1 MKKTIILILSGF
13 LFSFGYSNAQNNLG
27 STDDI
32 GRIAICPVI
41 GNIPDMPR
49 SAEKLLLTRM
59 AQIASKN
66 GMASFGNR
74 FIMFPKVHIMSQDI
88 TATAPPMHAY
98 NLDATLYVADNVTKQ
113 IFSSTTISLKGV
125 GKTTTK
131 AYIQALKGL
140 TYKRKEIEGFVST
153 AKEQIVSY
161 YNSQCD
167 FILKDAEALA
177 GRKEF
182 DEAIYTLVTIPQICK
197 DCYMKAQDITIKVF
211 KLKMENECMQNI
223 AEAKT
228 AIAQND
234 YDNAAGYLAGILP
247 DVSCYTDAQALLKK
261 IEDHR
266 CSVALGKAQGAW
278 SSGDARTAG
287 RWLGEVAADSK
298 CYNDAIA
305 LGNQIKRKLKA
316 DEDREWDFKLKV
328 HDDAVELE
336 KQAIKAVR
344 DIGVAWGENQPQPQ
358 YHWINNFD

>member
-1 MKKTIILILSGF
+1 MKKSIILILSGF
-13 LFSFGYSNAQNNLG
+13 LFLFGDVNAQNDLG
-27 STDDI
+27 KTDDV
-32 GRIAICPVI
+32 GRVAICPVV
-41 GNIPDMPR
+41 GDIPDMPR
-49 SAEKLLLTRM
+49 TAEKLLLTKM

-66 GMASFGNR
+66 GMASYGNR

-88 TATAPPMHAY
+88 TPTAPPMHAY
-98 NLDATLYVADNVTKQ
+98 NLDATLYVADNATKQ

-131 AYIQALKGL
+131 AYIMALKGL
-140 TYKRKEIEGFVST
+140 TYKRPEIEGFVST
-153 AKEQIVSY
+153 AREKIVEY

-167 FILKDAEALA
+167 FILKEAEASA

-197 DCYMKAQDITIKVF
+197 DCYMLAQDVTMKVY
-211 KLKMENECMQNI
+211 KMKMENECMEAI
-223 AEAKT
+223 ATART
-228 AIAQND
+228 AIAQDD
-234 YDNAAGYLAGILP
+234 YDRAAGYLSDILP
-247 DVSCYTDAQALLKK
+247 DVSCYADAQALLKK

-266 CSVALGKAQGAW
+266 CAIALGKAQGAW
-278 SSGDARTAG
+278 SSGDARRAG
-287 RWLGEVAADSK
+287 SWLSEVAADSK
-298 CYNDAIA
+298 CYSDALA